1 MPGWG
6 FRPRFLSLD
15 VWSTKAAPQQDPWSD
30 QLEISPYIAIS
41 RCHSWGICEEFWHGV
56 KVFVY
61 FFPHPLRWFSVLELS
76 LRQAGSGFRNLQL
89 FFCYFLP
96 LSWSWVGDKV
106 AARPLKNNIGNVMEG
121 KNNLLILSWRARSH
135 FVESFFLCSM
145 RSHIRELNKNYEW
158 SFSFCKSKKFWLI
171 HSIVAQREEGDTKLR
186 WLIKKEEEK
195 RVRRGK

>member
-1 MPGWG
+1 MSGAPKQLLSKIPDQISWRFPHILQYPGVIPG
-6 FRPRFLSLD
+6 GSVRSFDMVSKCLC
-15 VWSTKAAPQQDPWSD
+15 
-30 QLEISPYIAIS
+30 I
-41 RCHSWGICEEFWHGV
+41 
-56 KVFVY
+56 

-121 KNNLLILSWRARSH
+121 KNNSLILSSRARSH